1 MSTTVYFAT
10 NRVVT
15 NASDAI
21 NGYSAVMIP
30 PLQPQQIT
38 YGTAIVDGI
47 NIATNASGVVTQL
60 KDVNQ
65 GGFSPAVKEIL

>member
-38 YGTAIVDGI
+38 YGQRLLTG
-47 NIATNASGVVTQL
+47 
-60 KDVNQ
+60 
-65 GGFSPAVKEIL
+65 